1 MTRYLMIEALIPMLV
16 AFVISTVITKKLIP
30 FLIKKKIGQY
40 EREEEYEAHLK
51 KAGTP
56 TMGGVGFIS
65 AVILVSVFYIPK
77 FPNIVPILIA
87 TAGFAIIGCI
97 DDSKKLF
104 KKQSEGMKPLEK
116 TVGQIVIAVGVI
128 AYLKLVMGYDT
139 KIKVP
144 FIDGEYNLGIFYYI
158 LVFIMILGTVN
169 GSNLNDGIDGL
180 AGSVTSVI
188 AVFLTV
194 ASFIYKAGISPVT
207 AAWLGGLLGFLLFN
221 AHPAKIF
228 MGDTGALALGGFVA
242 SSALVLKQP
251 LIVILIAFAYLVE
264 TVSVMMQVTY
274 FKLTHGKRIFKM
286 TPIHLSFE
294 IDGWSETRIVMLFTV
309 VTVIT
314 CFIALAAL

>member
-1 MTRYLMIEALIPMLV
+1 MTRELFIEALLPMLA

-30 FLIKKKIGQY
+30 FLLKKKIGQY

-56 TMGGVGFIS
+56 TMGGVGFIT
-65 AVILVSVFYIPK
+65 AIILVSVFYIAK
-77 FPNIVPILIA
+77 CPNIVPILIA
-87 TAGFAIIGCI
+87 TVGFAVIGCI

-116 TVGQIVIAVGVI
+116 TIGQIVVAAGVI

-139 KIKVP
+139 KIRIP
-144 FIDGEYNLGIFYYI
+144 FMDGEYELGIIYYI
-158 LVFIMILGTVN
+158 LVFFMILGTVN

-188 AVFLTV
+188 ATFFVV
-194 ASFIYKAGISPVT
+194 ASFLYKAGISPIA
-207 AAWLGGLLGFLLFN
+207 AAWLGGLLGFLLYN

-251 LIVILIAFAYLVE
+251 LIVLFIAFAYLIE
-264 TVSVMMQVTY
+264 TVSVMMQVSY

-294 IDGWSETRIVMLFTV
+294 MSGWSETRIVMLFTIM
-309 VTVIT
+309 TVIG
-314 CFIALAAL
+314 CFIGLVAL